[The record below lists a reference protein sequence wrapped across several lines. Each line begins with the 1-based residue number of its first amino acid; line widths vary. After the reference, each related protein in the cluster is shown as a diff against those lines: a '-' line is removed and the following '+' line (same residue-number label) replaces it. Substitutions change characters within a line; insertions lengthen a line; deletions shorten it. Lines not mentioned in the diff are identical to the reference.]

1 MSFVDMFYQSE
12 NQSRVTGV
20 FIGIVTNNQDPDKL
34 GRIKVRF
41 PKISKDNETDWIRIA
56 TLFTGTQFGSFF
68 LPEVDDEVL
77 VAFENGDI
85 NMPFVIGS
93 LWNGVNKPVETN
105 EDGKNNFGV
114 IKTRSGHIL
123 RFDNTD
129 GAEKIE
135 VIDKTAKNSITIDSS
150 TNTITIT
157 SDADITMTAKNGAIN
172 LDASDVVIKGSSSIS
187 IESSGDLNAKASGTA
202 NFEGNTTNIKG
213 STTNVKGST
222 VNLN

>member
-1 MSFVDMFYQSE
+1 MFYQSE

-20 FIGIVTNNQDPDKL
+20 FIGVVTNNKDPDKL
-34 GRIKVRF
+34 GRVKVRF

-56 TLFTGTQFGSFF
+56 TLFTGAEFGSFF
-68 LPEVDDEVL
+68 LPEVKDEVL

-93 LWNGVNKPVETN
+93 LWNGVNKPVEDN
-105 EDGKNNFGV
+105 ADGKNNFSV
-114 IKTRSGHIL
+114 IKTRSGHTL
-123 RFDNTD
+123 KFDNTD
-129 GAEKIE
+129 GSEKIE
-135 VIDKTAKNSITIDSS
+135 IIDKTTKNLITIDSS
-150 TNTITIT
+150 TNTISIV
-157 SDADITMTAKNGAIN
+157 SDADITMTAKNGKIA
-172 LDASDVVIKGSSSIS
+172 LDASDVEIKGSSSIK
-187 IESSGDLNAKASGTA
+187 IESSGGLDAKASGTA